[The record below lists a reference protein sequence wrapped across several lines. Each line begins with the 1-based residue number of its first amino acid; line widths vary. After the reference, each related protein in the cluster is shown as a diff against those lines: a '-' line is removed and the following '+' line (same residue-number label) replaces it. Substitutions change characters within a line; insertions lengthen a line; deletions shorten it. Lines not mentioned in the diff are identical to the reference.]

1 MKPTQAITA
10 VTSQFLKESVPE
22 FGVGDTVR
30 VSVKVVEGSRER
42 TQVFEGV
49 VMRRRGGGINAS
61 FTVRRIASHGIGV
74 ERTFLLHSPRVEKIE
89 VIRRG
94 VVHRA
99 QLYYLRGLTGKAA
112 RIKERRYNPAA
123 EAAKRAARAGALAPA
138 GAPVAVST
146 NGVEDHEDEYE
157 EPIEDIDVE
166 TDETAEDVED
176 VEAETE
182 DTEDTEDVEEGDGD
196 TDADVETAKPATKA

>member
-10 VTSQFLKESVPE
+10 ITASMLKSSVPE

-30 VSVKVVEGSRER
+30 VSVKVVEGTRER

-49 VMRRRGGGINAS
+49 VMRSRGGGINAS

-74 ERTFLLHSPRVEKIE
+74 ERTFLVNSPRVEKIE

-112 RIKERRYNPAA
+112 RIKERRYRPGIDAAKGKANTATATQAAA
-123 EAAKRAARAGALAPA
+123 E
-138 GAPVAVST
+138 PVAA
-146 NGVEDHEDEYE
+146 
-157 EPIEDIDVE
+157 EPEQP
-166 TDETAEDVED
+166 
-176 VEAETE
+176 VEAEEPEVAT
-182 DTEDTEDVEEGDGD
+182 DEEGD
-196 TDADVETAKPATKA
+196 DANA